1 MIKAL
6 LLSTANE
13 LQAGSTE
20 LVEQWRQSGG
30 KLWLDIQGEPVDS
43 ARELLL
49 AMGCDELA
57 IRDGS
62 RVRHPPKV
70 EHFDNHS
77 FILFRGIASLD
88 EGLNL
93 QAQQLG
99 IWVGEDHLI
108 TLHAGHSVSIQHMWE
123 QAESSGQLDQ
133 PSALAL
139 TLLHYAGGRYLERLL
154 DFEES
159 LEQLEDGILQ
169 AQSESAM
176 RELVEYRARLRKLR
190 RIFSYHQRLT
200 EDIWRNGSPYLGQD
214 DEFQHLR
221 RDVYDR
227 CERLYSL
234 CAMYYEMC
242 GDLVEGYLSL
252 SSHRLNNT
260 MKVLTIITAI
270 FVPLGFLAG
279 LYGMNFQ
286 YMPELA
292 WRYSYFV
299 VLAVMALVATSML
312 LLFRRIRWL

>member
-1 MIKAL
+1 MIKVL

-20 LVEQWRQSGG
+20 LIERWRQSGG
-30 KLWLDIQGEPVDS
+30 KLWLDVQGESGDS

-49 AMGCDELA
+49 SMGCDELA

-70 EHFDNHS
+70 EHFENHS

-108 TLHAGHSVSIQHMWE
+108 TLHAGHSVSIEHVWE
-123 QAESSGQLDQ
+123 QAESSGQLEQ

-139 TLLHYAGGRYLERLL
+139 NLLHYAGGRYLARLL
-154 DFEES
+154 DFEDS

-190 RIFSYHQRLT
+190 RIFSYHQRLA
-200 EDIWRNGSPYLGQD
+200 EDIWRNGSPHLGQD
-214 DEFQHLR
+214 DDFQHLR

-270 FVPLGFLAG
+270 FVPLSFLAG

-299 VLAVMALVATSML
+299 VLGIMALVATSML